1 MCHVSEMS
9 ERIKYITRFFIY
21 SINIRFFFI
30 TLWIFVFYYNCYIY
44 YIYNTYRR
52 MGFLKRYMFF
62 FLSKTINFFIAARRL
77 NSYVSLSKQKGVK
90 KVLYEGS
97 AEVFNHITFP
107 EQIIILF
114 IAFYYPIRLNCTVP
128 LSPPPPCDLSTFR
141 TYFVFFFIRY

>member
-1 MCHVSEMS
+1 
-9 ERIKYITRFFIY
+9 
-21 SINIRFFFI
+21 
-30 TLWIFVFYYNCYIY
+30 
-44 YIYNTYRR
+44 

-128 LSPPPPCDLSTFR
+128 LSPPSLVICQHFERIS
-141 TYFVFFFIRY
+141 FFFHPLLKSFSYLRNFLRLPLSSNRRISSWLFSR